1 MTFMMTIYLKEG
13 LVMAS
18 SRLATNA
25 LFSNSKNTSS
35 QKCIYKT
42 FNDIGIAVF
51 GNAVYDYENL
61 IESFILM
68 NNNESL
74 NVSGFSYKFNEFLKE
89 MDLQSNF
96 CFHIG
101 GFEKEDGKNSLKVYK
116 ISYPQGTI
124 ELLNTDIKN
133 NTVSGI
139 AWAGE
144 ENIIDELLK
153 PLFTIN
159 IKGDMVKLPEYS
171 MPWELFDL
179 EEAIDFAFLAIKNSF
194 EIKNN
199 FLFSA
204 VEVSP
209 IDILVITSKKS
220 EWFSFNNPDAIKK
233 ELVQHAEQVINSQ
246 TPCGLRVV
254 IQLFFYYIFY
264 RFFQINITDLH
275 CLFYWT
281 TCHFFHH
288 FQPHSRYINFTIIVF
303 INSNTHRHHWNHTF
317 IFIVLNNIHGFI
329 WFTDF
334 HCSNWCHLKSFFIVM
349 CRSVNNCKYI
359 PVIFLQ
365 R

>member
-1 MTFMMTIYLKEG
+1 MTIYLKEG

-233 ELVQHAEQVINSQ
+233 ELVQHAE
-246 TPCGLRVV
+246 
-254 IQLFFYYIFY
+254 
-264 RFFQINITDLH
+264 
-275 CLFYWT
+275 
-281 TCHFFHH
+281 
-288 FQPHSRYINFTIIVF
+288 
-303 INSNTHRHHWNHTF
+303 
-317 IFIVLNNIHGFI
+317 
-329 WFTDF
+329 
-334 HCSNWCHLKSFFIVM
+334 
-349 CRSVNNCKYI
+349 
-359 PVIFLQ
+359 
-365 R
+365 